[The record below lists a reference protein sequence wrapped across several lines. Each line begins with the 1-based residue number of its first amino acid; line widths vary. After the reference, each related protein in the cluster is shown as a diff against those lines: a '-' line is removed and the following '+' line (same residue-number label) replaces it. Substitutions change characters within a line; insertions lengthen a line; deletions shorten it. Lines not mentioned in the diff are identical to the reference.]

1 MKKTARNIVGIVI
14 VIHIFMVATMVGRP
28 SERRAFKGRR
38 TEKQRVELYD
48 RARLKGEMGK
58 EAMVAQRD
66 AHRGRNRKV
75 EKKTDLETTQ
85 PVMPYIEWHR
95 CKSDNKGTNEE
106 EGVRNSDF
114 TEKLIHSYFVEIRR
128 LTK

>member
-1 MKKTARNIVGIVI
+1 
-14 VIHIFMVATMVGRP
+14 
-28 SERRAFKGRR
+28 
-38 TEKQRVELYD
+38 
-48 RARLKGEMGK
+48 
-58 EAMVAQRD
+58 MVAQRD
-66 AHRGRNRKV
+66 AHRGRNRKIK
-75 EKKTDLETTQ
+75 EKTDLETTQ